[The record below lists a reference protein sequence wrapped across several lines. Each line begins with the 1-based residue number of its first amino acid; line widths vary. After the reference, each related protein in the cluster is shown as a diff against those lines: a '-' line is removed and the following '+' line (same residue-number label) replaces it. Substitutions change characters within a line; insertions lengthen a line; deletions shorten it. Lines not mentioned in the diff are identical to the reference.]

1 MKVIERVS
9 VIRHKSKNIKEWKHK
24 KLFQILR
31 KDDIWIT
38 AYENIKINK
47 VSVITEITME
57 TLNKISLNKLLKLRE
72 KVVNENYQFK
82 KLNKIKIPKL
92 DIERKFLELPT
103 MNDKIVQEVI
113 RIILQAIY
121 EPCFLKQNFSC
132 YQGFALHNILKYIDL
147 KFRWIDAVIEND
159 IKAIIDNKQLSKI
172 LSKKIQDVRFLN
184 LIKQLLNCGVLQ
196 QKKFTRSNFGFFQ
209 TNIISPILTNIY
221 YNEFD
226 KWVEKKRKMIEYPLK
241 NQRNQQY
248 NQLSYQIVKITK
260 QIKKLDKKLDDYKIV
275 LKKLKIIKK
284 KRAKTFNFAT
294 NYIQIEYIRYLD
306 NWIIGISGT
315 KVLARQLQL
324 EVTHFLKVKLKQ
336 TITFINM
343 KLTDLRAG
351 KANFLG
357 YEIYLPRNRK
367 ISSYMDLSSSI
378 IGPIRL
384 RLRFDIPI
392 RVILKRMEKRGYI
405 KKLVNGYRSI
415 SKANYTTVK
424 DIRIVKQFTQV
435 WKRLANYYSGS
446 TNFTKLQDIHYLLH
460 LSCAMTLS
468 HRHRLTVRKIF
479 AKHGKTLTVYY
490 GKIKTNFPYRKEWSI
505 NKKIW

>member
-1 MKVIERVS
+1 VG
-9 VIRHKSKNIKEWKHK
+9 
-24 KLFQILR
+24 FC
-31 KDDIWIT
+31 
-38 AYENIKINK
+38 NK
-47 VSVITEITME
+47 
-57 TLNKISLNKLLKLRE
+57 
-72 KVVNENYQFK
+72 
-82 KLNKIKIPKL
+82 
-92 DIERKFLELPT
+92 
-103 MNDKIVQEVI
+103 
-113 RIILQAIY
+113 
-121 EPCFLKQNFSC
+121 
-132 YQGFALHNILKYIDL
+132 
-147 KFRWIDAVIEND
+147 
-159 IKAIIDNKQLSKI
+159 
-172 LSKKIQDVRFLN
+172 
-184 LIKQLLNCGVLQ
+184 
-196 QKKFTRSNFGFFQ
+196 KKFTRSNFGFFQ

-446 TNFTKLQDIHYLLH
+446 TNFTKLQYIHYLLH